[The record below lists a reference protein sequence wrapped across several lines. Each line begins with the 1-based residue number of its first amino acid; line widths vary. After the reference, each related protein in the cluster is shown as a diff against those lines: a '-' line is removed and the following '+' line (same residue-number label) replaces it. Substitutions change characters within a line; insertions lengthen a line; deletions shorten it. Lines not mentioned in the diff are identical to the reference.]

1 MVSNFCVALHGG
13 GGGGVYNFYSNV
25 NLDVLKMFLY
35 SFTVNKVWE
44 IMKSVMWLNV
54 TKLICQGIEVFRP
67 IWLELMFF
75 LYKIRL
81 LA

>member
-1 MVSNFCVALHGG
+1 MVSNFCVALHGGG

-35 SFTVNKVWE
+35 SFTVNEVWE

-54 TKLICQGIEVFRP
+54 TKLIGQGIEVFRP

-75 LYKIRL
+75 YTKSGF
-81 LA
+81 